1 MSALYPTTLCSA
13 LPRVV
18 EAPYPTT
25 LCNVLPRVVEAP
37 TPTKHTS
44 PRPMLLMIQR
54 PAAGGASPS
63 PTIYVSFA
71 SRLHVIATKRG
82 CRTPTKRTSHRP
94 ALLMIQRPAAGGAS
108 PSPTISFVCF
118 AFARHCNQTCGT
130 SNTRVQAPYPT
141 TLCNVLPRVVE
152 APTPTKRISS
162 RPTLLMIQRPAAG
175 GASPSPTISFIC
187 FAFARHCNQTCGT
200 SNTRVQAPYPTT
212 LCNALPPY
220 TTFHFPFST
229 FNFPLTIL
237 LFLHSIRCSE
247 RKHGR

>member
-1 MSALYPTTLCSA
+1 
-13 LPRVV
+13 
-18 EAPYPTT
+18 
-25 LCNVLPRVVEAP
+25 
-37 TPTKHTS
+37 
-44 PRPMLLMIQR
+44 
-54 PAAGGASPS
+54 
-63 PTIYVSFA
+63 
-71 SRLHVIATKRG
+71 
-82 CRTPTKRTSHRP
+82 
-94 ALLMIQRPAAGGAS
+94 MIQRPAAGGAS

-212 LCNALPPY
+212 LCNALPRVVEAP
-220 TTFHFPFST
+220 TPTKRISSRPTFLMIQRPAAGGASPSPTPLSTFHFQ
-229 FNFPLTIL
+229 L
-237 LFLHSIRCSE
+237 SISPSPSCSSCIV
-247 RKHGR
+247 